1 MNALTLLFISL
12 LGAIAAGA
20 AVWVVAGVAE
30 NVVYAL
36 RRRKALRA
44 PDEPTA
50 TTGQPT
56 R

>member
-1 MNALTLLFISL
+1 MNVMTLLFISL

-20 AVWVVAGVAE
+20 AVWVITGVAE

-44 PDEPTA
+44 PSDPAATA
-50 TTGQPT
+50 GKPS